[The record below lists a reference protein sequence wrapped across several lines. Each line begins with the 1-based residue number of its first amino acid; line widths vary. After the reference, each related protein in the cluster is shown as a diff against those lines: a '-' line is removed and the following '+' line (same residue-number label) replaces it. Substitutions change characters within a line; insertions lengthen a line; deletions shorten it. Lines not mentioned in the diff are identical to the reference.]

1 VFKTHNIATMAGDG
15 AFVVVLNGQMQSLT
29 DPSQVLPKQ
38 VLANQVLDPDA
49 FRRLARARLLPHP
62 HYEAGASSGPSD
74 YDLNPGMAAPPA
86 IPLIAAAV
94 LVPVLLENPLSLL
107 LTERTA
113 HLTAHAGQIAFPGGK
128 IEARDADARS
138 AALRE
143 AHEEIGLDPAL
154 VETLGYLEPYRT
166 GTGFLITPV
175 VAFVASGFVARPD
188 PAEVADA
195 FTVPLDFLMN
205 EDNHKIDSREWR
217 GQQRR
222 FYAMPFEHRYIW
234 GATAG
239 IIRALYRRLLTP

>member
-1 VFKTHNIATMAGDG
+1 MKSQIH
-15 AFVVVLNGQMQSLT
+15 
-29 DPSQVLPKQ
+29 PSQGLVGP
-38 VLANQVLDPDA
+38 VLADPVLAGQVLDQNT
-49 FRRLARARLLPHP
+49 FRRLAGARLQTSPGS
-62 HYEAGASSGPSD
+62 EAGAGSGPSD
-74 YDLNPGMAAPPA
+74 YDLNPGMDAPRA
-86 IPLIAAAV
+86 GPLIPAAV
-94 LVPVLLENPLSLL
+94 LVPVILGNPLSLL

-113 HLTAHAGQIAFPGGK
+113 HLKAHAGQIAFPGGK
-128 IEARDADARS
+128 IEASDTDARA

-143 AHEEIGLDPAL
+143 AQEEIGLDPAL

-175 VAFVASGFVARPD
+175 VAFVAAGFQPRPD
-188 PAEVADA
+188 PAEVADV

-217 GQQRR
+217 GQQRH

>member
-1 VFKTHNIATMAGDG
+1 VFKTHNIVTIPGDG
-15 AFVVVLNGQMQSLT
+15 GGVAVLNGHMKSQIH
-29 DPSQVLPKQ
+29 PSQVP
-38 VLANQVLDPDA
+38 ASEALDHDA
-49 FRRLARARLLPHP
+49 FRRRAQARLLAHP
-62 HYEAGASSGPSD
+62 CHGPGASSGASD
-74 YDLNPGMAAPPA
+74 YDLNPGMAAPVA
-86 IPLIAAAV
+86 IPLIPAAV
-94 LVPVLLENPLSLL
+94 LVPVLLENPLKLL

-113 HLTAHAGQIAFPGGK
+113 HLNSHAGQIAFPGGK
-128 IEARDADARS
+128 IEASDTDARA

-143 AHEEIGLDPAL
+143 AQEEIGLDPAL

-175 VAFVASGFVARPD
+175 VAFVASGFQPRPD
-188 PAEVADA
+188 PAEVADT

-205 EDNHKIDSREWR
+205 EGNHKIDSREWR
-217 GQQRR
+217 GQPRH